1 MNYLSTRRCEGEVQQ
16 QFALLYIVVLWTL
29 LFTFLSTAFKDRE
42 FKFGFAK
49 LKFIVGGMLLYFGR
63 DVRPR
68 QGAAT
73 HFDKVMRLV
82 HIVAMFL
89 GLVLFY
95 LIFIPS
101 SFNMLKGFIEFS
113 TGAATT
119 PPQPVAVP
127 IPLLFTITS
136 IVKYLIVSIAIGAA
150 IHEFAHAVVALRE
163 GVGVKNWGVGC
174 IFLIP
179 LAFVELDDDSFKNA
193 SPVSRASIASAGPF
207 ANALVAIAMQ
217 LLIVLMLS
225 SGFALST
232 AVEVANVNCSLCNA
246 LQCPGERL
254 GLRSGDIIYAVNGT
268 VVRSVGEITK
278 VLNVT
283 KLGSTVELTICRNSV
298 CFDGN
303 VTLDAYNVE
312 YMSKYGLAKPC
323 LGIGMQNTVILLK
336 SGRPYSNSL
345 IQELLL
351 YLNFIFIV
359 NFSLFI
365 FNAIPLFITDGTIFL
380 SSIAMNRGLIGRFV
394 EHKVLDKV
402 NVVIILTA
410 IAISTYLFIGV

>member
-1 MNYLSTRRCEGEVQQ
+1 MQQ

-29 LFTFLSTAFKDRE
+29 LFTLLSTAFKDRE

-49 LKFIVGGMLLYFGR
+49 LKFIVGGMLLYFGK

-68 QGAAT
+68 QGDASR
-73 HFDKVMRLV
+73 FDKVMRIV

-89 GLVLFY
+89 GIVLFY

-113 TGAATT
+113 TGATTT

-163 GVGVKNWGVGC
+163 GVGIRNWGVGC

-207 ANALVAIAMQ
+207 ANALVAIAVQ
-217 LLIVLMLS
+217 LLIVLTLS

-254 GLRSGDIIYAVNGT
+254 GLLSGDIIYAVNGT

-278 VLNVT
+278 VLNAT
-283 KLGSTVELTICRNSV
+283 KLGSTVELIICRNSV

-303 VTLDAYNVE
+303 ATLDAYNVE

-323 LGIGMQNTVILLK
+323 LGIGMQNTIILLK
-336 SGRPYSNSL
+336 NGRPYSNPL

-380 SSIAMNRGLIGRFV
+380 SSIAMNRGLMGKFV
-394 EHKVLDKV
+394 EHKILDKV
-402 NVVIILTA
+402 NVAIILIA